1 MTKRAVFNKV
11 AKHLLT
17 QNCKALGENN
27 NCQYQGQNGTKCA
40 IGCLIPDEL
49 YDWSMEVGFYEVIDK
64 LEDKGAIKLVK
75 CFKDNFDMLLNLQ
88 KVHDFT
94 DVSEWRTELDKL
106 AKKLKIIRPEY

>member
-17 QNCKALGENN
+17 QNCKSTGDSG
-27 NCQYQGQNGTKCA
+27 CMYRGYQGTSCA
-40 IGCLIPDEL
+40 IGCLIPDKL
-49 YDWSMEVGFYEVIDK
+49 YDWSMEGGFDEVIDK

-88 KVHDFT
+88 GVHDFT
-94 DVSEWRTELDKL
+94 YVSEWRTALDKL